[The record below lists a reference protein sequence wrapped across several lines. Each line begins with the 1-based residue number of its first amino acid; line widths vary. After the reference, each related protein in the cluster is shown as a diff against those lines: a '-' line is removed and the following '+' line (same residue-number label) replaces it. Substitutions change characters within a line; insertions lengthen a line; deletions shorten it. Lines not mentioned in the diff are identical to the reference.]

1 MREIIGTNTICCSSC
16 VKLFCSRL
24 KNLPCMMALCRSDQK
39 VWNLLAFRSIFT
51 IIAVLLGGSQQMLQ
65 PVGETDGHGPAQL
78 LPPSS
83 GFEHP
88 SYWIF
93 CSELPMICSE
103 INLKKKNLTRIP
115 SHLVTAQQVV
125 EYDQQ
130 HPHPT
135 TTALVLLKLNFF
147 LV

>member
-1 MREIIGTNTICCSSC
+1 M
-16 VKLFCSRL
+16 
-24 KNLPCMMALCRSDQK
+24 
-39 VWNLLAFRSIFT
+39 WNLLAFRSIFT

-93 CSELPMICSE
+93 CSELLMICSE

-115 SHLVTAQQVV
+115 SHLVTASRV
-125 EYDQQ
+125 
-130 HPHPT
+130 
-135 TTALVLLKLNFF
+135 
-147 LV
+147 